1 MQLQEGNG
9 IVLENNR
16 WILGAV
22 FMVVPLVL
30 GLDLAC
36 GAGAKDPSSGE
47 IQLPANVEDFVA
59 EYWRTPIP
67 LQGAAPESFG
77 PEEAALNPEA
87 CGSCHPDQ
95 YRDWQQSL
103 HSKAMGPGP
112 WGQIVDS
119 FQHNPGEAVLCM
131 SCHAPLSEQYTAL
144 PTTTPQGTT
153 YTPNAELDQKLQLR
167 GITCAACHVRAHR
180 RFGPP
185 RAAGEA
191 AKQYPKDMG
200 NHAGVR
206 RTKFF
211 ESAEFCRGCHQFDVA
226 NTLLINGKPLQDTYR
241 EWRASTWGQGGAVCQ
256 GCHMPERRHLWKGIH
271 DPDMVKNGV
280 RVETTA
286 TKTVDNRV
294 NAAVK
299 VTNAAVGH
307 KFPSYVTPKVFVYG
321 AFLNAQGALLE
332 NTIQEAVIG
341 WDARPIGG
349 QWQEIFDTRIEPGKS
364 FEHTFTWQRVPPT
377 AKKLR
382 TWIEVHPD
390 HFYHVHFYPAYL
402 QSSGLSP
409 EGRKLIEQALEES
422 GKSVYVIHDQ
432 SFPL

>member
-1 MQLQEGNG
+1 MGNTKW
-9 IVLENNR
+9 VLSF
-16 WILGAV
+16 IALAFITG
-22 FMVVPLVL
+22 LSVL
-30 GLDLAC
+30 WFGFD
-36 GAGAKDPSSGE
+36 AGARPQDKSSE
-47 IQLPANVEDFVA
+47 KLPLPPNVEEFVA
-59 EYWRTPIP
+59 EYWQTPIP
-67 LQGAAPESFG
+67 AQGVAPEFYG
-77 PEEAALNPEA
+77 VEETSLSPEA
-87 CGSCHPDQ
+87 CGGCHPTQ
-95 YRDWQQSL
+95 YRDWQESL

-112 WGQIVDS
+112 WGQMVDS
-119 FQHNPGEAVLCM
+119 FQNNPSEAAVCM
-131 SCHAPLSEQYTAL
+131 SCHAPLSEQYPVL
-144 PTTTPQGTT
+144 PANTPQGPV
-153 YTPNAELDQKLQLR
+153 YKPNPQFNAKLQHR
-167 GITCAACHVRAHR
+167 GITCAACHVRSHR

-185 RAAGEA
+185 KAEGEPA
-191 AKQYPKDMG
+191 QKYSKDVG

-206 RTKFF
+206 RTTFF
-211 ESAEFCRGCHQFDVA
+211 ESAEFCRGCHQFDVG

-241 EWRASTWGQGGAVCQ
+241 EWRSSTWGQGGAVCQ

-271 DPDMVKNGV
+271 DPEMVKNGV

-286 TKTVDNRV
+286 TKTADNRV

-321 AFLNAQGALLE
+321 AFLDPQGAVLE
-332 NTIQEAVIG
+332 DTVQEAVIG

-364 FEHTFTWQRVPPT
+364 FEHTFTWNRVPPE

-390 HFYHVHFYPAYL
+390 HFYHVHFYPVYL
-402 QSSGLSP
+402 QSPGLSP

-422 GKSVYVIHDQ
+422 GKSVFLIHDQ